1 MMINE
6 VALLL
11 GMLGTGMLALDVA
24 NPSILT
30 SLSNSFRN
38 FANQGIFPSFL
49 FRCNYEPTDE
59 DREKLNRIRIIGF
72 FSLLVA
78 FGVMWVTFP
87 ELETILNSYAWVIG
101 IPFILALAGYGA
113 LSFSQMLAR
122 ILITSSTLLVL
133 PFFYVFF
140 IVFGILGV
148 VLRLILLP
156 IVSLEN
162 AVIGQEQSPRFL
174 GLLILF
180 LSFFLQL
187 IALKS

>member
-1 MMINE
+1 MINE

-24 NPSILT
+24 TPSILT

-38 FANQGIFPSFL
+38 FANQSIFPRFL
-49 FRCNYEPTDE
+49 FRRNYEPTDE
-59 DREKLNRIRIIGF
+59 DRENLNRIRIIGF

-78 FGVMWVTFP
+78 FGVMWVAFP
-87 ELETILNSYAWVIG
+87 ELESILNSYAWVIS

-113 LSFSQMLAR
+113 LSFSEMFAR
-122 ILITSSTLLVL
+122 ILITSSTLLML

-148 VLRLILLP
+148 ALRLILLP

-162 AVIGQEQSPRFL
+162 SVIGQEQSPRFL